1 MSMFSRQPS
10 LPPDRPTQGQ
20 AAAPGPNQRAVPVGV
35 ATPQVMGHFAVVGV
49 DTQTGQPI
57 STVIEAR
64 SENEAQELAQQQGI
78 IVDEFKPMHPLAG
91 AAAVQMARSDPNDR
105 FNQHPSYTEHAQGV
119 GIKPKA
125 QPNAQAHA
133 HEIQRPLID
142 GPSAGTMGQVRQPKT
157 NPLGSVA
164 VLVVMGVLGFLLYTA
179 VLKDGGARDLF
190 LLLAGGPQSA
200 QASIDISEPVGVDLE
215 SIQGFE
221 DWQYVN
227 DLNPGTGETSAAPA
241 ANESSTADASTP
253 QPAKLRLEAII
264 PPTTSGQGHRGSA
277 VIGGQIVRPGGEVGG
292 YRLVLVRTQH
302 VLLQKGNK
310 LIALRM
316 SKDSAKEAS

>member
-10 LPPDRPTQGQ
+10 LPPERPTPEN
-20 AAAPGPNQRAVPVGV
+20 PGPNQRAVPVGV
-35 ATPQVMGHFAVVGV
+35 ATPQVMAQFAVVGV
-49 DTQTGQPI
+49 DTKTGQPV

-91 AAAVQMARSDPNDR
+91 AAAVKMARSDPQDR
-105 FNQHPSYTEHAQGV
+105 FNQHPSYVEHAQGA
-119 GIKPKA
+119 GMAPGKPSG
-125 QPNAQAHA
+125 PNRPPQDF
-133 HEIQRPLID
+133 QRPLID

-157 NPLGSVA
+157 SPLGVVA
-164 VLVVMGVLGFLLYTA
+164 VIGVVGVLGALLYTA

-190 LLLAGGPQSA
+190 ALLAAGPQSA
-200 QASIDISEPVGVDLE
+200 EASIDISEPVGIDLA

-227 DLNPGTGETSAAPA
+227 DLNSPDPKAGDTL
-241 ANESSTADASTP
+241 
-253 QPAKLRLEAII
+253 KLEAII
-264 PPTTSGQGHRGSA
+264 PPTTSGHGHRGSA
-277 VIGGQIVRPGGEVGG
+277 VIGGQIIRPGGEVGG
-292 YRLVLVRTQH
+292 YRLVLVRDKH
-302 VLLQKGNK
+302 VLLQKGDK

-316 SKDSAKEAS
+316 SKD